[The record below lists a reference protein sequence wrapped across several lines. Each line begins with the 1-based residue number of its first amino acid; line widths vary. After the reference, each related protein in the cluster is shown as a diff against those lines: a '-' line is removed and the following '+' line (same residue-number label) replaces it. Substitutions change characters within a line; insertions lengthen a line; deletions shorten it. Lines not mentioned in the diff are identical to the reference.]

1 MPIINLPLEWMYL
14 EKFACSTARTAASTA
29 HLKCATAYKM
39 ALYMSDDSNSEFE
52 RKLQGRTLY
61 VYLYLQKKKAPSGI
75 REVQRDLGLSSPSV
89 AEYQVEK
96 LVEMGLASR
105 DSYGRV
111 FVTRKVKVKALESYV
126 NFGRFT
132 VPRLAFYASI
142 FTTIAAL
149 YAVLSGSS
157 LSIYGVLV
165 PAAAAA
171 VFWFEAYRMWKYN
184 LVEKAKPKVKEAS
197 DHFWVSLMPGIA
209 ALAVFLAASFFLFY
223 YVEPNGLVVQAP
235 PPVDDPA
242 SQLPASTY
250 DRPMT
255 IDESVQ
261 MSSQKVAAARGDS
274 SLPDFSPVLL
284 TVLLF
289 AGALVAGF
297 LVYLLFRYRC
307 GGVLVPEQGWN

>member
-1 MPIINLPLEWMYL
+1 
-14 EKFACSTARTAASTA
+14 
-29 HLKCATAYKM
+29 M
-39 ALYMSDDSNSEFE
+39 ALYMSDDSNSELE

-61 VYLYLQKKKAPSGI
+61 VYIYLQKKKAPSGI

-111 FVTRKVKVKALESYV
+111 FITRKVKVKALESYV

-142 FTTIAAL
+142 FTTIAVL
-149 YAVLSGSS
+149 YVPLSGSL
-157 LSIYGVLV
+157 LSIYGILV
-165 PAAAAA
+165 PGTAAGI
-171 VFWFEAYRMWKYN
+171 FWFEARKIWKYSLGDN
-184 LVEKAKPKVKEAS
+184 AKPKVKEPS
-197 DHFWVSLMPGIA
+197 DGFWVSLMPGMA

-223 YVEPNGLVVQAP
+223 YMEPNGLVVVQAP
-235 PPVDDPA
+235 PPIDNPE

-250 DRPMT
+250 DRPAT

-274 SLPDFSPVLL
+274 NIHDFSLMFLTTLL
-284 TVLLF
+284 V
-289 AGALVAGF
+289 AGALVTGF

-307 GGVLVPEQGWN
+307 GSGVLAPEQGWN